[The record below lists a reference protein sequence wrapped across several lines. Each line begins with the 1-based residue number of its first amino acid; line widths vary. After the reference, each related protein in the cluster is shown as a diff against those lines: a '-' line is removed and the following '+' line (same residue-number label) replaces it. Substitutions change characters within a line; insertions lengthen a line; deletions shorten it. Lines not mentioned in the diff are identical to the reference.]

1 MIKRLIMCAITMFF
15 SFRFSTCNLTAQ
27 SCESLSSVLQ
37 SSNSLLRELNLNN
50 NDLQDSGVNLLSGGL
65 KSNCKLE
72 ILRYIVLHKLINNIL
87 YFV

>member
-1 MIKRLIMCAITMFF
+1 MQLQCFSHLDFPHAI
-15 SFRFSTCNLTAQ
+15 SLLNLVRV
-27 SCESLSSVLQ
+27 LSSVLQ